1 MGEIR
6 GIFFW
11 FSGVYTQPLLD
22 LLARTLSQACGQ
34 AVNPLALPDYAAQV
48 EWLVTGRMD
57 DQSFCQA
64 LGMAAGVKSSPVALR
79 DRILDGLLPNQG
91 AFDVARMLPEAIQ
104 RWLVVDLP
112 PKWFERVDRLLG
124 VHSCFPPERR
134 ISLPASYLE
143 RLIPDVFDHLAI
155 QAQLPLQECLLI
167 DASTRRAVQAL
178 NHGLSTELYVDSR
191 RLERALVLRKLIDR
205 PHPVHKPDTTL

>member
-11 FSGVYTQPLLD
+11 FSGVYTQPLLA
-22 LLARTLSQACGQ
+22 LLAQTLSQDCGR
-34 AVNPLALPDYAAQV
+34 AVNPLALPNYAAQV
-48 EWLVTGRMD
+48 EWLATGRMD
-57 DQSFCQA
+57 DLAFCQA
-64 LGMAAGVKSSPVALR
+64 LGKAFGAKSSPAELR
-79 DRILDGLLPNQG
+79 DRILDGMIPNQG
-91 AFDVARMLPEAIQ
+91 AFEVARMLPEAIQ

-112 PKWFERVDRLLG
+112 AKWFERVDWLLG
-124 VHSCFPPERR
+124 LHACFPPERR

-178 NHGLSTELYVDSR
+178 NHGLSTELYVDNR
-191 RLERALVLRKLIDR
+191 RLERALVLRNIIDR
-205 PHPVHKPDTTL
+205 PQPVHKPATTL